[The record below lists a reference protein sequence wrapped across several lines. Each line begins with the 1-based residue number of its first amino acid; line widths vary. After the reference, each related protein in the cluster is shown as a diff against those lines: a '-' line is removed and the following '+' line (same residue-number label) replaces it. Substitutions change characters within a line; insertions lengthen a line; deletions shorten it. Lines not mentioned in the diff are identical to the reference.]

1 MKIDEMVTI
10 VTLAE
15 LPSILKYAKF
25 QGSAIY
31 PTREDMDLA
40 VKLQLKLRER
50 GKPKPF
56 SDLLIAAICINR
68 DEELVTKDKDFRDI
82 AETSNLKIKLE

>member
-1 MKIDEMVTI
+1 MKIDDMVTV

-15 LPSILKYAKF
+15 FPSILEYAKF
-25 QGSAIY
+25 QGSVIY
-31 PTREDMDLA
+31 PTRDDMDLA
-40 VKLQLKLRER
+40 VKLQLKLKSR

-68 DEELVTKDKDFRDI
+68 NEELVTKDENFRDI
-82 AETSNLKIKLE
+82 AEASNLKVRYE

>member
-1 MKIDEMVTI
+1 MVTI

-25 QGSAIY
+25 QGSVIY

-40 VKLQLKLRER
+40 VKLQLELRER

>member
-25 QGSAIY
+25 QGSE
-31 PTREDMDLA
+31 EDIWDA
-40 VKLQLKLRER
+40 FFPRQGWDKGGQADIQRSRGLR
-50 GKPKPF
+50 
-56 SDLLIAAICINR
+56 C
-68 DEELVTKDKDFRDI
+68 FRR
-82 AETSNLKIKLE
+82 

>member
-1 MKIDEMVTI
+1 
-10 VTLAE
+10 
-15 LPSILKYAKF
+15 
-25 QGSAIY
+25 
-31 PTREDMDLA
+31 
-40 VKLQLKLRER
+40 LRER

-82 AETSNLKIKLE
+82 AETSNLKINLE